1 MGGLRQT
8 APNSLLAT
16 STHNYHQ
23 TSVRFGVLASSF
35 ELSSMDIL
43 LYPYPAII
51 WLSIGAMLVLTTL
64 LLVGMER
71 LLPERERGARTTS
84 LLWHGM
90 NLELI
95 MVGMPML
102 QPPSSSAKRM
112 YCIILMFYAL
122 LIRTV
127 YQGKLYHLIRTHQLN
142 RLPQNIEELV
152 EHNYTVVLSFE
163 MHEMLADIPTVQ
175 HMQFYTLSGKSTGIQ
190 APDYLAAHPQERRL
204 VAASGMEFFMRFNRQ
219 SAYRA
224 QLEQRAGHHFE
235 LIPLDVLDV
244 QLTMYLR
251 KHSFLIDEFN
261 EQIMWMRSVGLL
273 AFWSRW
279 ELDEQFPWSD
289 QAYAI
294 KMFDL
299 QELHVLFLLVLF
311 GLTLG
316 TVLFVLELAS
326 LRHARL
332 RRWFL
337 AQI

>member
-8 APNSLLAT
+8 APRSLLAT

-43 LYPYPAII
+43 LYPYPTII
-51 WLSIGAMLVLTTL
+51 WLAIGAMLVLATL
-64 LLVGMER
+64 LLLGMEW
-71 LLPERERGARTTS
+71 LLPEHGNKGNS
-84 LLWHGM
+84 LLGHGM

-102 QPPSSSAKRM
+102 QAPSSSAKRM
-112 YCIILMFYAL
+112 YCIMLMFYTL

-127 YQGKLYHLIRTHQLN
+127 YQGKLFHLVRTHQLN
-142 RLPQNIEELV
+142 RLPQTIEELV
-152 EHNYTVVLSFE
+152 EGNYTVVVSFE
-163 MHEMLADIPTVQ
+163 MHEMLAAIPAVQ
-175 HMQFYTLSGKSTGIQ
+175 HMQFHRLGGNSTPMQ
-190 APDYLAAHPQERRL
+190 APNYLAAHPQDRRL
-204 VAASGMEFFMRFNRQ
+204 VAASGIDFFMRFNRQ

-224 QLEQRAGHHFE
+224 QLDQRAGNHFE
-235 LIPLDVLDV
+235 LIPLDVLDM

-273 AFWSRW
+273 AFWARW
-279 ELDEQFPWSD
+279 ELDESYLWSEH
-289 QAYAI
+289 ASSI

-299 QELHVLFLLVLF
+299 EELHMLFLLVLL
-311 GLTLG
+311 GLSLG
-316 TVLFVLELAS
+316 LVLFALELAS
-326 LRHARL
+326 LRSARL

>member
-8 APNSLLAT
+8 APRSLLAT

-23 TSVRFGVLASSF
+23 TSVRFGVLSSSF

-43 LYPYPAII
+43 LYPYPKII
-51 WLSIGAMLVLTTL
+51 WFAIGAMLVLATL
-64 LLVGMER
+64 LLMGMER
-71 LLPERERGARTTS
+71 LLPEQRRRGKS
-84 LLWHGM
+84 LLRHGM

-102 QPPSSSAKRM
+102 EPPSSSAKRM
-112 YCIILMFYAL
+112 YCIILMFYTL

-142 RLPQNIEELV
+142 RLPQSIEELV
-152 EHNYTVVLSFE
+152 EHNYTVVLSLE
-163 MHEMLADIPTVQ
+163 MHDMLAEIPTVQ
-175 HMQFYTLSGKSTGIQ
+175 HMQFQLLDGISAPMQ
-190 APDYLAAHPQERRL
+190 APNYLAANPQERRL
-204 VAASGMEFFMRFNRQ
+204 VAATGMEFFMRFNRQ

-224 QLEQRAGHHFE
+224 QLEQRAGKHFE
-235 LIPLDVLDV
+235 LIPLDVLDM

-273 AFWSRW
+273 SFWSRW
-279 ELDEQFPWSD
+279 ELDEQYLWSD
-289 QAYAI
+289 QAFNI

-299 QELHVLFLLVLF
+299 QELHVLFLLVLI
-311 GLTLG
+311 GLSMGTL
-316 TVLFVLELAS
+316 LFALELAS